1 MMTLDKKS
9 WEKIGQIYE
18 ILSDFSKEKR
28 EEYYL
33 KNGIKNEIR
42 TELEILIELESPANS
57 YFEKL
62 SQNVISPAIFEM
74 SDLPP
79 SSGKVYKYKILKK
92 IGRGGMGSV
101 YLAERDDDAYKSQV
115 AVKILRRGL
124 KNKEIIEGFR
134 AERQILA
141 KLNHPNI
148 THLLDGGMTTDGRPY
163 FVMEYVEGKPITQY
177 CDEKKLSL
185 TKRIDLFKQICD
197 TLAYAHQNLVIHRDL
212 KPANIL
218 VTDEGIVKL
227 LDFGIAKFIDDK
239 PVLINNKISTEK
251 RLLTPEY
258 ASPEQ
263 IKGEQMNTSSDIYQI
278 GLVFYKLICGYLP
291 FTFQKKTFTE
301 TEQII
306 LKHIPLAPSAKLAEN
321 DNQELKTIAEN
332 RSANSFALKN
342 ELKKDL
348 DYIALMA
355 LQKDPKKRYKSI
367 LEFKEDL
374 KRYQN
379 GYPVISRG
387 KNIPYRTT
395 KYIKRNKFNIAVAIL
410 FIMMLFSFAF
420 IYNFSVTEQRN
431 YAQQEAT
438 KASQVTSFLIDL
450 FEANDPNMAQGID
463 FTASELLEMGKER
476 ISMLEDVPEVQADLY
491 EITGQIYRR
500 LGQFEEAEQLYNT
513 ALDIRINI
521 FGPEHQETVKLYNQF
536 GLLYSDLGEFDRAEE
551 ILRRALDM
559 TSDTYSITDPVRT
572 ETMTNLAY
580 VLRRTGD
587 YVNAEQ
593 MYRESYRN
601 RVRNLGHEHPSTIEN
616 LSSIGVTLL
625 NKGDYNGAK
634 SILQDVLQLRLNTL
648 GTSHPDVAMSMN
660 SLGAVLLNIGQFEV
674 AEGYFRESLNI
685 RTKLYGENHPKVA
698 LTMNNLGITLREQ
711 GYLDD
716 AFYYMD
722 KAFNIRKESL
732 GEHNINT
739 AISMFTMGK
748 LVLQMENP
756 ERASEIL
763 NSAYEIFHSQLGS
776 EHSFTARTMLS
787 LGMSYLQ
794 SGDHDK
800 GEELINRGFE
810 DVLKIHNPNALETA
824 LAHRDYAL
832 YQKEIGQFAAAI
844 DHLELSHHIL
854 LNLES
859 VESIRVHQL
868 NNLIMEINQEIELP
882 EISGR

>member
-1 MMTLDKKS
+1 MMTLDNKT
-9 WEKIGQIYE
+9 WEEVGQIYE
-18 ILSDFSKEKR
+18 KLSNLSRVDR

-33 KNGIKNEIR
+33 KNDVKKEIR
-42 TELEILIELESPANS
+42 DELEALIEFENPSIS
-57 YFEKL
+57 YFENL
-62 SQNVISPAIFEM
+62 SQNVITPAIFEM

-79 SSGKVYKYKILKK
+79 SSGKVYNYKILKK

-101 YLAERDDDAYKSQV
+101 YLAERDDDAYKRLV

-124 KNKEIIEGFR
+124 KNEEIIAGFK

-163 FVMEYVEGKPITQY
+163 LVMEYVEGKPITQY

-185 TKRIDLFKQICD
+185 AKRIDLFKQICD

-218 VTDEGIVKL
+218 VTEEGIVKL

-239 PVLINNKISTEK
+239 PVILNDNKSTEK

-263 IKGEQMNTSSDIYQI
+263 IRGEQMNTSSDIYQL
-278 GLVFYKLICGYLP
+278 GLVFYKLICGHLP
-291 FTFQKKTFTE
+291 FTFQKKTFSE
-301 TEQII
+301 TEHII
-306 LKHIPLAPSAKLAEN
+306 LKSLPLSPSAKFAEI
-321 DNQELKTIAEN
+321 DNQEQKTIANN
-332 RSANSFALKN
+332 RSTNSLSLKN
-342 ELKKDL
+342 EFKNDL

-355 LQKDPKKRYKSI
+355 LQKDPIRRYKSI

-374 KRYQN
+374 ERYQN
-379 GYPVISRG
+379 EYPVIPRRNS
-387 KNIPYRTT
+387 IPYKTV
-395 KYIKRNKFNIAVAIL
+395 KYVKRNKFNIAVALL
-410 FIMMLFSFAF
+410 FVTMLFSFAL

-431 YAQQEAT
+431 FAQQEAT

-450 FEANDPNMAQGID
+450 FEANDPNTAQGVD
-463 FTASELLEMGKER
+463 FTASELLAMGKER
-476 ISMLEDVPEVQADLY
+476 IGMLEDVPEVQADLY
-491 EITGQIYRR
+491 EIIGQIYRR
-500 LGQFEEAEQLYNT
+500 LGQFEEAEQLFST
-513 ALDIRINI
+513 ALDIRMNI
-521 FGPEHQETVKLYNQF
+521 FDPDHQEIVNMYNQF

-551 ILRRALDM
+551 ILRRALEM
-559 TSDTYSITDPVRT
+559 TADTYTSADPVRT

-587 YVNAEQ
+587 YENAEQ
-593 MYRESYRN
+593 MYRDSYRN
-601 RVRNLGHEHPSTIEN
+601 RVRILGNEHPSTIEN

-634 SILQDVLQLRLNTL
+634 SILQDVLNLRLNTL

-660 SLGAVLLNIGQFEV
+660 SLGAVLLNIGQFEE

-716 AFYYMD
+716 AYYFMD

-748 LVLQMENP
+748 LVLQMEDP
-756 ERASEIL
+756 ESASEIL
-763 NSAYEIFHSQLGS
+763 NDAYEIFNTQLGS
-776 EHSFTARTMLS
+776 DHSFTARTMLS

-810 DVLKIHNPNALETA
+810 DVLKIHNPNTLEAA

-832 YQKEIGQFAAAI
+832 FQKSIGQLSAAI
-844 DHLELSHHIL
+844 EHLELSHHIL

-859 VESIRVHQL
+859 VESIRVHRL

-882 EISGR
+882 EISGS

>member
-9 WEKIGQIYE
+9 WEEIGQIYE
-18 ILSDFSKEKR
+18 KLSDLSRIDREK
-28 EEYYL
+28 YYL
-33 KNGIKNEIR
+33 KNDVKKEIR
-42 TELEILIELESPANS
+42 DELEALIEFENPSNS

-62 SQNVISPAIFEM
+62 SQNVITPAIFEM

-79 SSGKVYKYKILKK
+79 SSGKVYNYKILKK

-101 YLAERDDDAYKSQV
+101 YLAERDDDAYKRLV

-124 KNKEIIEGFR
+124 KNKEIIAGFR

-163 FVMEYVEGKPITQY
+163 LVMEYVEGKPITQY
-177 CDEKKLSL
+177 CDENKLSL
-185 TKRIDLFKQICD
+185 AKRLDLFKQICD

-218 VTDEGIVKL
+218 VTDDGIVKL

-239 PVLINNKISTEK
+239 PAITIDNKSTEK

-263 IKGEQMNTSSDIYQI
+263 IRGEQMNTSSDIYQL
-278 GLVFYKLICGYLP
+278 GLVFYKLICGFLP
-291 FTFQKKTFTE
+291 FTFQDKTFSE

-306 LKHIPLAPSAKLAEN
+306 LQNLPSTPSAKLAEI
-321 DNQELKTIAEN
+321 DNQELKIIADN
-332 RSANSFALKN
+332 RSTNSIALKN
-342 ELKKDL
+342 ELKNDL

-355 LQKDPKKRYKSI
+355 LQKEPKMRYKSI

-374 KRYQN
+374 ERYQN
-379 GYPVISRG
+379 GYPVIPRDNS
-387 KNIPYRTT
+387 IPYKTV
-395 KYIKRNKFNIAVAIL
+395 KYIKRNKFNIAVALL
-410 FIMMLFSFAF
+410 FMTMLFSFAL

-431 YAQQEAT
+431 FAQQEAT
-438 KASQVTSFLIDL
+438 KASQVTSFLIDM
-450 FEANDPNMAQGID
+450 FEANDPNTAQGVD
-463 FTASELLEMGKER
+463 FTASELLAMGKER
-476 ISMLEDVPEVQADLY
+476 IEMLEDVPEIQAELY
-491 EITGQIYRR
+491 EIIGQIYRR
-500 LGQFEEAEQLYNT
+500 LGQFEEAEQLFST
-513 ALDIRINI
+513 ALDIRMNI
-521 FGPEHQETVKLYNQF
+521 FDPDHHEITKMYNQF
-536 GLLYSDLGEFDRAEE
+536 GLLYSDLGDFDQAEE
-551 ILRRALDM
+551 ILRKALEM
-559 TSDTYSITDPVRT
+559 TSDTYSTSDPVRT

-587 YVNAEQ
+587 YDNAEQ
-593 MYRESYRN
+593 MYRDSYRS

-625 NKGDYNGAK
+625 NKGDYDGAK
-634 SILQDVLQLRLNTL
+634 SILQDVLRLRLNTL

-660 SLGAVLLNIGQFEV
+660 SLGAVLLNIGQFEE

-685 RTKLYGENHPKVA
+685 RIKLYGDDHPKVA

-711 GYLDD
+711 GFLDD

-722 KAFNIRKESL
+722 RAFNIRKESL
-732 GEHNINT
+732 GENNINT

-748 LVLQMENP
+748 LVLQMEDA
-756 ERASEIL
+756 ESASEIL
-763 NSAYEIFHSQLGS
+763 NDAYEIFNTQLGS

-794 SGDHDK
+794 SGDYDK

-810 DVLKIHNPNALETA
+810 DVLKIHNPNTLEAA

-832 YQKEIGQFAAAI
+832 YQIAVGQFSTAI
-844 DHLELSHHIL
+844 EHLELSHHIL

-859 VESIRVHQL
+859 VESIRVHRL